1 METVPVIDLKSG
13 LVVHGIGGNRA
24 LYRPIRS
31 VLAGSA
37 RPAEVARAFADTGAF
52 QHIYIA
58 DLDAI
63 AGRRPDWQS
72 LREIAES
79 GLQIW
84 LDAGVANT
92 KRLQELADGREH
104 GVELDAIIVGLES
117 LNSLEILSATLADWG
132 AIRCIFSLD
141 LRDGHPLA
149 REGLWQRPSPEAIA
163 QEAFALGVR
172 RMILLDLATVGTC
185 NGPQS
190 LPLADRL
197 RSDYPALEL
206 IGGGG
211 IRHMN
216 DLRALAAAG
225 FSATLVATALHSGAI
240 DPADLAAVGRF
251 LGSGAAPGRP

>member
-13 LVVHGIGGNRA
+13 LVVHGVGGDRA

-37 RPAEVARAFADTGAF
+37 RPSEVARAFADTGVF
-52 QHIYIA
+52 RHIYVA

-63 AGRRPDWQS
+63 AGQRPDWKS

-84 LDAGVANT
+84 LDAGVADT
-92 KRLQELADGREH
+92 QRLQELADGHER

-117 LNSLEILSATLADWG
+117 LSSQAILSATLGQWG
-132 AIRCIFSLD
+132 AMRCIFSLD
-141 LRDGHPLA
+141 LRDGQPLA
-149 REGLWQRPSPEAIA
+149 REGPWQHRSPGAIA

-190 LPLADRL
+190 FPLAGRL
-197 RSDYPALEL
+197 RTDCPALEL

-211 IRHMN
+211 IRHRN
-216 DLRALAAAG
+216 DLKTLATAG
-225 FSATLVATALHSGAI
+225 FSAALVATALHNGAI
-240 DPADLAAVGRF
+240 NPADLRT
-251 LGSGAAPGRP
+251 